1 MTSDQFIYWLHG
13 FMDSLEYFKP
23 ISVEQSNIIRKKL
36 KEVNRTYDNRMLTET
51 SFNNVFNLN
60 KSTTSTSYD
69 TFEDKSQLK
78 LKL

>member
-13 FMDSLEYFKP
+13 FMDSIEYLKP

-36 KEVNRTYDNRMLTET
+36 KEVNRTYNNHMLTET
-51 SFNNVFNLN
+51 SINNVFNLN